1 MKFFLSA
8 IIFISSLQAI
18 ASTMPAD
25 SVGLETKGG
34 KKYILHRVEAKETLY
49 SLSRRY
55 NVPIN
60 QIIESNPPSEYGL
73 EIGQVIRVPFVER
86 KPKKN
91 ARSEEVANT
100 GASPKSDQPRQTG
113 STEKVHVVKPKETMY
128 SISRMYSVSIEDIK
142 KWNNIDGNILDIGQ
156 RLVIKNNNNQNSD
169 NNGNTDSNSQV
180 TKRTAKQGKTH
191 VVGSGETL
199 YSISRSF
206 NVTVAELK
214 TWNDLLDNDISIGQ
228 ELFVSRPVVIAS
240 QANTEP
246 LVLQEPVSKEAV
258 GADMADNPEETGEII
273 GRNENE
279 NSDPVKTT
287 TGSTTPVESTP
298 EKSTGTF
305 AEVSEAGLAELI
317 EGSEN
322 TRKYLAL
329 HRTAKVGTIMRVRN
343 EMNDQEVFVRV
354 LGRLPDTGVN
364 QNVLIKISKSA
375 YDRLGAIDPKFR
387 VSISY
392 IP

>member
-8 IIFISSLQAI
+8 VIFMSSLQAL

-34 KKYILHRVEAKETLY
+34 KTYILHRVEEKETLY

-60 QIIESNPPSEYGL
+60 QIVENNPPSEYGL
-73 EIGQVIRVPFVER
+73 EIGQIIRVPLLE
-86 KPKKN
+86 KKIKKK
-91 ARSEEVANT
+91 AKAEAKEVDND
-100 GASPKSDQPRQTG
+100 SQKKDEVRQSDNG
-113 STEKVHVVKPKETMY
+113 NKVHVVKPKETMF
-128 SISRMYSVSIEDIK
+128 SISRMYSVSIEDIR
-142 KWNNIDGNILDIGQ
+142 KWNNMDSNMLDIGQ
-156 RLVIKNNNNQNSD
+156 QLVIRSGQTTNNNGQSEIR
-169 NNGNTDSNSQV
+169 GPI
-180 TKRTAKQGKTH
+180 KKGETH
-191 VVGSGETL
+191 VVRSGETL
-199 YSISRSF
+199 YSISKSF
-206 NVTVAELK
+206 NVNIDDLK
-214 TWNDLLDNDISIGQ
+214 TWNELIDNDISIGQ
-228 ELFVSRPVVIAS
+228 ELFVSKPAIIMPPNDKA
-240 QANTEP
+240 

-258 GADMADNPEETGEII
+258 GADVGDKPEKKEISTD
-273 GRNENE
+273 GNNNSNSENTE
-279 NSDPVKTT
+279 VDP
-287 TGSTTPVESTP
+287 TTPVNTTP
-298 EKSTGTF
+298 EKSTGSF
-305 AEVSEAGLAELI
+305 AEVSEAGMAELI

-329 HRTAKVGTIMRVRN
+329 HRTAKIGTIMRVRN

-375 YDRLGAIDPKFR
+375 YDRLGAIDAKFR

>member
-1 MKFFLSA
+1 MKFFLA
-8 IIFISSLQAI
+8 AVIFMNSLQAI

-34 KKYILHRVEAKETLY
+34 KKYILHRVEQKETLY

-73 EIGQVIRVPFVER
+73 EIGQIIRVPFLE
-86 KPKKN
+86 KKSKKN
-91 ARSEEVANT
+91 AGSEEVVNT
-100 GASPKSDQPRQTG
+100 GTSPKNDQPRQTG

-156 RLVIKNNNNQNSD
+156 RLVIKNSG
-169 NNGNTDSNSQV
+169 NNGNNDSNNEV
-180 TKRTAKQGKTH
+180 TKRTSKQGKTH

-246 LVLQEPVSKEAV
+246 LVLQQPVSKEAV
-258 GADMADNPEETGEII
+258 GADIADNPEDTEETIVNDG
-273 GRNENE
+273 NE
-279 NSDPVKTT
+279 NSNPVKTT
-287 TGSTTPVESTP
+287 ADSTTPEESTP

>member
-8 IIFISSLQAI
+8 LIFISSLQVA
-18 ASTMPAD
+18 ASTIPAD

-34 KKYILHRVEAKETLY
+34 KTYILHRVEEKETLY

-60 QIIESNPPSEYGL
+60 QIVENNPPSEYGL
-73 EIGQVIRVPFVER
+73 EIGQIIRVPLLER
-86 KPKKN
+86 KPKK
-91 ARSEEVANT
+91 RDKTEVTQVKDNGVGNYNNPQKT
-100 GASPKSDQPRQTG
+100 GEA
-113 STEKVHVVKPKETMY
+113 EKVHVVKPKETMF
-128 SISRMYSVSIEDIK
+128 SISRMYSVSIEDIR

-156 RLVIKNNNNQNSD
+156 KLIIRNNL
-169 NNGNTDSNSQV
+169 GT
-180 TKRTAKQGKTH
+180 RTAGDNMVVKPEKQGDTH
-191 VVGSGETL
+191 IVRSGETL
-199 YSISRSF
+199 YSISKSF
-206 NVTVAELK
+206 NVTVDDLK
-214 TWNDLLDNDISIGQ
+214 GWNDLIDNDISIGQ
-228 ELFVSRPVVIAS
+228 ELFVSRPAVTIP
-240 QANTEP
+240 ANNKA

-258 GADMADNPEETGEII
+258 GADIGDKPETTAIPTNG
-273 GRNENE
+273 NDKDSNKENTKV
-279 NSDPVKTT
+279 DV
-287 TGSTTPVESTP
+287 TTPVNSGP

-305 AEVSEAGLAELI
+305 AEVSESGLAELI

-329 HRTAKVGTIMRVRN
+329 HRTAKIGTIMKVRN

-375 YDRLGAIDPKFR
+375 YDRLGAIDAKFR
-387 VSISY
+387 VSVSY